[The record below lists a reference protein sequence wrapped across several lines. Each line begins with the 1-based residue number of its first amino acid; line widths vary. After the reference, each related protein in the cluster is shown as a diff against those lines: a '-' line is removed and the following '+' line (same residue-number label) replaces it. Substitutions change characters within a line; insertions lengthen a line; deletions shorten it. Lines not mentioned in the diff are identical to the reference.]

1 MAFWRDSNE
10 DSWPIAASPLLGG
23 SQSALNDQNEGA
35 LPTGHFWVD
44 SRQSVYG
51 AVALVSRY
59 SGDGTWRGAPLRETS
74 LADFRRLIAIR

>member
-1 MAFWRDSNE
+1 MGARSCPPIIVNEWRLSGYSTQISNGR
-10 DSWPIAASPLLGG
+10 D
-23 SQSALNDQNEGA
+23 EGA
-35 LPTGHFWVD
+35 LPTGHFWAD

-51 AVALVSRY
+51 AVALVNRY